1 MSDLI
6 PASGCP
12 ALQTV
17 SEARLLSV
25 LDTAAD
31 GIIVI
36 DERGRILVFN
46 KACEQMFG
54 FQARE
59 VIGQNVKVVM
69 PTEYAAEHDEYIGSY
84 IRTGVKR
91 IIGIGREVRG
101 RHSDGTVFPLEL
113 SVGEASTPEGRQFI
127 GILRDLRPRK
137 ESEQRLAELQSELV
151 HLARVSAIDEM
162 GAAIAHELNQPLTAL
177 MLYLQAIRRA
187 HTKGVDLTATV
198 GTILEK
204 ATGEA
209 ERAGHIIQRM
219 RQFVEK
225 RDPVRQLRPIDPL
238 VDEAIE
244 LTLLGQRHRIAVI
257 RESAGDLPP
266 VSVDPVQV
274 QQIIVNLVRNA
285 IEAASRAEHP
295 AVRVETLREGKSV
308 LLKVCDNGPGIS
320 PDALPKLFQAFA
332 SSKRRGM
339 GLGLAI
345 SRTIAQNHGGDLV
358 VDPGGDGR
366 GACFTLALPVLAED
380 VMADAGEG
388 EDTHGGAG

>member
-1 MSDLI
+1 MRDFSSSPAQRDL
-6 PASGCP
+6 P
-12 ALQTV
+12 TV
-17 SEARLLSV
+17 SDARLASV

-36 DERGRILVFN
+36 DERARILVFN

-54 FQARE
+54 ISAAE
-59 VIGQNVKVVM
+59 AVGQNVKLVM
-69 PTEYAAEHDEYIGSY
+69 PTEYAVDHDQYVASY
-84 IRTGVKR
+84 ISTGVKK

-101 RHSDGTVFPLEL
+101 RHADGTVFPVEL
-113 SVGEASTPEGRQFI
+113 SVGEAATPDGRQFI

-137 ESEQRLAELQSELV
+137 ESEQRLADLQSELV

-187 HTKGVDLTATV
+187 HSKGVDINKVV
-198 GTILEK
+198 GDILDK
-204 ATGEA
+204 AAGEA

-225 RDPVRQLRPIDPL
+225 REPERHLRDIDPL
-238 VDEAIE
+238 VDEAID
-244 LTLLGQRHRIAVI
+244 LTLLGQAHRVRIT
-257 RESAGDLPP
+257 RESSGKLPD

-274 QQIIVNLVRNA
+274 QQIVVNLVRNG
-285 IEAASRAEHP
+285 IEAAAQTAQP
-295 AVRVETLREGKSV
+295 ALRVSTRLLDGNVRIEVQ
-308 LLKVCDNGPGIS
+308 DNGAGIA
-320 PDALPKLFQAFA
+320 PEALPKLFEAFA

-345 SRTIAQNHGGDLV
+345 SRTIAQNHGGDLL
-358 VDPGGDGR
+358 VDPGGNGK
-366 GACFTLALPVLAED
+366 GACFALVLPVARPAVPAE
-380 VMADAGEG
+380 AG
-388 EDTHGGAG
+388 

>member
-1 MSDLI
+1 MRDFSSSPAQRDL
-6 PASGCP
+6 P
-12 ALQTV
+12 TV
-17 SEARLLSV
+17 SDARLASV

-36 DERGRILVFN
+36 DDRARILVFN

-54 FQARE
+54 ICAADA
-59 VIGQNVKVVM
+59 VGQNVKLVM
-69 PTEYAAEHDEYIGSY
+69 PTEYAADHDQYVASY
-84 IRTGVKR
+84 ISTGVKK

-101 RHSDGTVFPLEL
+101 RHADGTVFPLEL
-113 SVGEASTPEGRQFI
+113 SVGEAATPDGRQFI

-137 ESEQRLAELQSELV
+137 ESEQRLADLQSELV

-187 HTKGVDLTATV
+187 HSKGVDINRMV
-198 GTILEK
+198 GDILDK

-225 RDPVRQLRPIDPL
+225 RDPERHLRNLDPL
-238 VDEAIE
+238 VDEAID
-244 LTLLGQRHRIAVI
+244 LTLLGQTHRVRII
-257 RESAGDLPP
+257 RETSGNLPD
-266 VSVDPVQV
+266 VSVDPVQI
-274 QQIIVNLVRNA
+274 QQIVVNLVRNG
-285 IEAASRAEHP
+285 IEAAAQTSEPALRVSTRVADG
-295 AVRVETLREGKSV
+295 AVRIEVQ
-308 LLKVCDNGPGIS
+308 DNGSGIA
-320 PDALPKLFQAFA
+320 PEALPKLFEAFA

-345 SRTIAQNHGGDLV
+345 SRTIAQNHGGDLM
-358 VDPGGDGR
+358 VDPGGNGK
-366 GACFTLALPVLAED
+366 GACFALVLPVARPAAPAE
-380 VMADAGEG
+380 VG
-388 EDTHGGAG
+388 

>member
-1 MSDLI
+1 MQDASDKGAPPL
-6 PASGCP
+6 PDAKTAEATP
-12 ALQTV
+12 PTV

-36 DERGRILVFN
+36 DERARILIFN
-46 KACEQMFG
+46 KACEKMFG
-54 FQARE
+54 FRAADVLGE
-59 VIGQNVKVVM
+59 NVKMVM
-69 PTEYAAEHDEYIGSY
+69 PGEYAREHDEYIGSY
-84 IRTGVKR
+84 IRTGVKK

-113 SVGEASTPEGRQFI
+113 SVGEAQTPEGRQFI

-187 HTKGVDLTATV
+187 HAKGVDIADRIGDVLD
-198 GTILEK
+198 K
-204 ATGEA
+204 AVGEA
-209 ERAGHIIQRM
+209 DRAGHIIQRM

-225 RDPVRQLRPIDPL
+225 RDPERRLCDIEPLID
-238 VDEAIE
+238 DAID
-244 LTLLGQRHRIAVI
+244 LTLLGQHHRIRIERRSTPA
-257 RESAGDLPP
+257 LPP
-266 VSVDPVQV
+266 VMVDSVQV
-274 QQIIVNLVRNA
+274 QQIVVNLVRNA
-285 IEAASRAEHP
+285 IEAATQALEP
-295 AVRVETLREGKSV
+295 VIRVETRRDGNSV
-308 LLKVCDNGPGIS
+308 VLAVQDNGPGIA
-320 PDALPKLFQAFA
+320 PEAMAGLFQAFA

-345 SRTIAQNHGGDLV
+345 SRTIAQNHGGDLM
-358 VDPGGDGR
+358 VDPGGNGR
-366 GACFTLALPVLAED
+366 GACFSLALPVAAADSDAE
-380 VMADAGEG
+380 
-388 EDTHGGAG
+388 

>member
-1 MSDLI
+1 MRDFSSSPAQRDL
-6 PASGCP
+6 P
-12 ALQTV
+12 TV
-17 SEARLLSV
+17 SDARLASV

-36 DERGRILVFN
+36 DDRARILVFN

-54 FQARE
+54 ISAADA
-59 VIGQNVKVVM
+59 VGQNVKLVM
-69 PTEYAAEHDEYIGSY
+69 PTEYAADHDQYVASY
-84 IRTGVKR
+84 IRTGVKK

-101 RHSDGTVFPLEL
+101 RHADGTVFPLEL
-113 SVGEASTPEGRQFI
+113 SVGEAATPDGRQFI

-137 ESEQRLAELQSELV
+137 ESEQRLADLQSELV

-187 HTKGVDLTATV
+187 HSKGVDINSMV
-198 GTILEK
+198 GDILDK

-225 RDPVRQLRPIDPL
+225 RDPERHLRNLDPL
-238 VDEAIE
+238 VDEAID
-244 LTLLGQRHRIAVI
+244 LTLLGQTHRVRII
-257 RESAGDLPP
+257 RETSGNLPD
-266 VSVDPVQV
+266 VSVDPVQI
-274 QQIIVNLVRNA
+274 QQIVVNLVRNG
-285 IEAASRAEHP
+285 IEAAAQTSEPALRVSTRVADG
-295 AVRVETLREGKSV
+295 AVRIEVQ
-308 LLKVCDNGPGIS
+308 DNGSGIA
-320 PDALPKLFQAFA
+320 PDALPKLFEAFA

-345 SRTIAQNHGGDLV
+345 SRTIAQNHGGDLM
-358 VDPGGDGR
+358 VDPGGNGK
-366 GACFTLALPVLAED
+366 GACFALVLPVARPAAPAE
-380 VMADAGEG
+380 VG
-388 EDTHGGAG
+388 